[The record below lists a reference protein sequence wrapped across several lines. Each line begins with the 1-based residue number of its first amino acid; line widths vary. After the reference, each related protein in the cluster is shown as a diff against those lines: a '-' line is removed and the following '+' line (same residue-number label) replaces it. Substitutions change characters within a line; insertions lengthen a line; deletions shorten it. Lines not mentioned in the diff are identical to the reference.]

1 MGKSIGGF
9 FSAVITG
16 VIVAAAVYFSGGTL
30 LSVIGWGL
38 PVPP

>member
-16 VIVAAAVYFSGGTL
+16 VIVAAAVYFSGGTAL
-30 LSVIGWGL
+30 AAIGWGL